1 MAQKRAIVNLTD
13 EQHDKLKAAADQL
26 GLSVP
31 SYIKVKALEAAGK

>member
-13 EQHDKLKAAADQL
+13 DQHKVLKEAADML

-31 SYIKVKALEAAGK
+31 AFLRVKALEAARN